1 MQFDIEIYQSTNIKH
16 REIFIQ
22 SSFEH
27 RKNTSNLLRKYE
39 FSRTRFNVL
48 VNGMKILE
56 DWSFDVP
63 LLEIQRF
70 RGQGT
75 QKHIPDQ
82 CNIQMIQQERGEVT
96 WLKPIDRIASL
107 SSPLIHRS
115 FRNLGIRGTVWSC
128 VNVRPTGE
136 PVKLALRGIR
146 QINFDQVERHR
157 TRAPII
163 LLGGLNR
170 LLFKTFLFL
179 NIFSRYTATKL
190 NGLLLEVNL
199 WNGH

>member
-1 MQFDIEIYQSTNIKH
+1 M
-16 REIFIQ
+16 
-22 SSFEH
+22 
-27 RKNTSNLLRKYE
+27 
-39 FSRTRFNVL
+39 
-48 VNGMKILE
+48 
-56 DWSFDVP
+56 
-63 LLEIQRF
+63 
-70 RGQGT
+70 
-75 QKHIPDQ
+75 
-82 CNIQMIQQERGEVT
+82 
-96 WLKPIDRIASL
+96 
-107 SSPLIHRS
+107 
-115 FRNLGIRGTVWSC
+115 
-128 VNVRPTGE
+128 NVRPTGE

-199 WNGH
+199 

>member
-1 MQFDIEIYQSTNIKH
+1 MYRFLKFKGFEDKVHRST
-16 REIFIQ
+16 FQ
-22 SSFEH
+22 
-27 RKNTSNLLRKYE
+27 TSVTSKW
-39 FSRTRFNVL
+39 FN
-48 VNGMKILE
+48 
-56 DWSFDVP
+56 
-63 LLEIQRF
+63 RA
-70 RGQGT
+70 R
-75 QKHIPDQ
+75 
-82 CNIQMIQQERGEVT
+82 ERGEVT